1 MQSGL
6 NLLSL
11 FLMLSNTKRVK
22 IILLLM
28 LCRAVMLCYLNLTS
42 KYLDWKLL
50 RNNMCMMLNLKMC
63 CRIVEM
69 VELGTSSSSMMDL
82 CFVLTNYAF
91 QIALFVFCCYR
102 RRMEEDCWDTLVS
115 RRRRMFLL
123 HTSFGHVC
131 VEMLS
136 DLWHAALLVKK
147 LSLALIHMVYIC
159 LFLFLGRI
167 FLWTLFWDCHEH
179 RRGGIVFLLLW
190 IGFIRWHTLF
200 LVIKRMM
207 LHILLICS
215 FVKLFVCM
223 VCQILL
229 SLIVILNF
237 LATFGD
243 VYGLSWGLNCSL
255 VLHVIPKLMVKLK

>member
-1 MQSGL
+1 MGHFGVKNTEDVLATHFFWPRIRRDVERFVARCTTCRKAKSRLNPHGL
-6 NLLSL
+6 YMPLL
-11 FLMLSNTKRVK
+11 FL
-22 IILLLM
+22 
-28 LCRAVMLCYLNLTS
+28 
-42 KYLDWKLL
+42 
-50 RNNMCMMLNLKMC
+50 
-63 CRIVEM
+63 
-69 VELGTSSSSMMDL
+69 
-82 CFVLTNYAF
+82 
-91 QIALFVFCCYR
+91 VFL
-102 RRMEEDCWDTLVS
+102 E
-115 RRRRMFLL
+115 
-123 HTSFGHVC
+123 
-131 VEMLS
+131 
-136 DLWHAALLVKK
+136 
-147 LSLALIHMVYIC
+147 
-159 LFLFLGRI
+159 RI

-179 RRGGIVFLLLW
+179 RRGGIVFMLLW
-190 IGFIRWHTLF
+190 IGFLRWHTLF